1 MPVIFTLG
9 ADRDGEDQ
17 GDDDAKGEIQ
27 IAAERQRR

>member
-1 MPVIFTLG
+1 VTVPFALG
-9 ADRDGEDQ
+9 TDGDGEEQ